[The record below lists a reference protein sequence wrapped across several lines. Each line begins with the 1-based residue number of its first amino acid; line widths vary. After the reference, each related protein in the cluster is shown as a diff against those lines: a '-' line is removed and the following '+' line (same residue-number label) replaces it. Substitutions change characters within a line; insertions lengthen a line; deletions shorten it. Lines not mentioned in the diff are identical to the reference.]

1 MIDFASYWPKGE
13 KSKAMMYILIAIAVL
28 GLIVVFIY
36 NRLVG
41 LRQNCRQGWADIDAQ
56 LRQRHDLIPNLV
68 ATVQG
73 YAAHEK
79 STLDAVITA
88 RNAAVSARDP
98 ASMAAAEG
106 GLTGALKGLFALAE
120 SYPDLKANENFQTL
134 QHELSDVEDKLAASR
149 RAFNAAAADYNS
161 AREAFPA
168 VLFART
174 LGFNDQGFWELGAE
188 ERPMITVAPEVK
200 F

>member
-1 MIDFASYWPKGE
+1 MT
-13 KSKAMMYILIAIAVL
+13 MLIFLIVIAVI
-28 GLIVVFIY
+28 GLMLVFIY

-68 ATVQG
+68 STVQG

-79 STLDAVITA
+79 STLDAVINA
-88 RNAAVSARDP
+88 RNSAVSARDP

-106 GLTGALKGLFALAE
+106 GLSSALKGLFALAE
-120 SYPDLKANENFQTL
+120 SYPDLKANQNFQTL
-134 QHELSDVEDKLAASR
+134 QNELADVEDKLAASR
-149 RAFNAAAADYNS
+149 RAYNAAAADYNS
-161 AREAFPA
+161 ARESFPSVMFAGAF
-168 VLFART
+168 
-174 LGFNDQGFWELGAE
+174 GFGDQGFWELGAE
-188 ERPMITVAPEVK
+188 ERPAISAAPEVK